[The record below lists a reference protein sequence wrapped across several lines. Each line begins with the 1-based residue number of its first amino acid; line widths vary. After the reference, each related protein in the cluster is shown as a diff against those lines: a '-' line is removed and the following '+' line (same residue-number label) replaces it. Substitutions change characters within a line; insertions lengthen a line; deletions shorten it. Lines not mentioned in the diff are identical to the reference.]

1 MLFGRKRG
9 PSAIQLDTPC
19 IHGDIILE
27 DHEIRKAGLKVT
39 VPRIK
44 ILEVLENCGDQHV
57 SAEDLYK
64 ILLQQGEM
72 ISLATIYRVLTQF
85 ETAELVTRHNFE
97 GGFAVY
103 ELNRGRHHDHMLC
116 VVCGKVVEFA
126 DEVIEQRQREIAKEN
141 GFEIEDHSLVIYGRC
156 NSPRCKISKA

>member
-1 MLFGRKRG
+1 
-9 PSAIQLDTPC
+9 
-19 IHGDIILE
+19 LE

>member
-1 MLFGRKRG
+1 M
-9 PSAIQLDTPC
+9 
-19 IHGDIILE
+19 E

>member
-1 MLFGRKRG
+1 M
-9 PSAIQLDTPC
+9 
-19 IHGDIILE
+19 E

-39 VPRIK
+39 APRIK

-85 ETAELVTRHNFE
+85 ETAELVKRHNFE

-103 ELNRGRHHDHMLC
+103 ELNRGGHHDHMLC
-116 VVCGKVVEFA
+116 VVCGKVVEFT
-126 DEVIEQRQREIAKEN
+126 DDIIEQRQREIAKLH
-141 GFEIEDHSLVIYGRC
+141 GFEIEDHALVIYGRC
-156 NSPRCKISKA
+156 DSPRCKIGEV

>member
-1 MLFGRKRG
+1 M
-9 PSAIQLDTPC
+9 
-19 IHGDIILE
+19 E
-27 DHEIRKAGLKVT
+27 DHEIRRAGLKVT

-64 ILLQQGEM
+64 ILIQQGEM

-85 ETAELVTRHNFE
+85 ETAELVKRHNFE

-103 ELNRGRHHDHMLC
+103 ELNRGSHHDHMLC
-116 VVCGKVVEFA
+116 VVCGKVVEFT
-126 DEVIEQRQREIAKEN
+126 DDIIEQRQREIAKLH

-156 NSPRCKISKA
+156 DSPRCKISQA